1 MDVERR
7 VCPKLAEWDWP
18 KARRYRVV
26 LVLCWPVWAKTAEQG
41 AEGQLGGAMNVPL
54 GSPPLVGGGVI
65 AENAAKGQGLL
76 RRLSLGGAGRGRVS
90 GLSCA

>member
-1 MDVERR
+1 MSQASGVG
-7 VCPKLAEWDWP
+7 LAKSP
-18 KARRYRVV
+18 
-26 LVLCWPVWAKTAEQG
+26 PVQG
-41 AEGQLGGAMNVPL
+41 GISAMLAGMGKDGGTGGGGSAGGGMNVPL